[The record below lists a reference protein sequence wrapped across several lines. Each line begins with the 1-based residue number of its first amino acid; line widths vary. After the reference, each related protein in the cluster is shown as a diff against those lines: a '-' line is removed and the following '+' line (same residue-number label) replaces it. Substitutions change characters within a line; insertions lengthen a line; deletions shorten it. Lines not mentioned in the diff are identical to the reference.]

1 MTVGAAPAGTGVAI
15 IGAEALVGAARSDG
29 TVGIDR
35 FTGPELIA
43 QAATARVST
52 VQAATA
58 RVSTVQAAIARVSI
72 VQAAI
77 ARVSI
82 VQAAIARVS
91 TVQAAI
97 AREVVARQVV
107 ARETAD
113 DRSPLVLAFAFCR
126 WPRCIFC
133 SAQKGKL
140 EGGRRLNGPAAFP
153 PIH

>member
-15 IGAEALVGAARSDG
+15 IGAEVLVGAARSDG
-29 TVGIDR
+29 VVGIDR

-58 RVSTVQAAIARVSI
+58 RVSI

-82 VQAAIARVS
+82 VQAATARVS

-107 ARETAD
+107 AREETAD
-113 DRSPLVLAFAFCR
+113 DRSPLVLAFASCT
-126 WPRCIFC
+126 WP
-133 SAQKGKL
+133 
-140 EGGRRLNGPAAFP
+140 PA
-153 PIH
+153 